1 MKRPAAVPALAWPIL
16 LLLLAAAGCST
27 LNGTRL
33 EPLLGADVNLVR
45 LGDRV
50 AESLLTQAV
59 PPLLPRQPDQPV
71 LITTLV
77 NNDQLAETSS
87 FGRSFQNNLAAGFVS
102 RGYAVREV
110 KLRRDLLVREEKGEF
125 MLTRDLQEMAGSQR
139 AQAIVLGTYTL
150 ANRAMYLSVRLVDPA
165 DQTIRAA
172 YEDRLTLDAISLR
185 LEGLQVDDNDGC
197 GPSGPVPP
205 SPPCSTGSSTE
216 IRLFLPGPG
225 RAHEPWPAMSR
236 IRDRFLLVRPMAWMA
251 CTAISSMDR
260 PSTLRVLM
268 LWRRNRFLACCNS
281 RVQLARLA

>member
-1 MKRPAAVPALAWPIL
+1 MKRRTCTLPWLLWL
-16 LLLLAAAGCST
+16 LLFVATGCSD

-33 EPLLGADVNLVR
+33 EPMLGADVNLVR

-50 AESLLTQAV
+50 AESLLAQAV
-59 PPLLPRQPDQPV
+59 PPLLPRQPQQPV

-77 NNDQLAETSS
+77 NNDHLDKTSS

-150 ANRAMYLSVRLVDPA
+150 ANRVMYLSVRLVDPA

-172 YEDRLTLDAISLR
+172 FEDRLTLDANSLR
-185 LEGLQVDDNDGC
+185 LLGLQFDDNDGC
-197 GPSGPVPP
+197 GPSGPVCPP
-205 SPPCSTGSSTE
+205 
-216 IRLFLPGPG
+216 
-225 RAHEPWPAMSR
+225 A
-236 IRDRFLLVRPMAWMA
+236 
-251 CTAISSMDR
+251 
-260 PSTLRVLM
+260 PSVLDRVLY
-268 LWRRNRFLACCNS
+268 
-281 RVQLARLA
+281 

>member
-16 LLLLAAAGCST
+16 FLLLAAAGCST

-150 ANRAMYLSVRLVDPA
+150 ANRVMYLSVRLVDPA

-172 YEDRLTLDAISLR
+172 YEDRLTLDANSQRQI
-185 LEGLQVDDNDGC
+185 
-197 GPSGPVPP
+197 
-205 SPPCSTGSSTE
+205 
-216 IRLFLPGPG
+216 G
-225 RAHEPWPAMSR
+225 RAH
-236 IRDRFLLVRPMAWMA
+236 V
-251 CTAISSMDR
+251 
-260 PSTLRVLM
+260 
-268 LWRRNRFLACCNS
+268 
-281 RVQLARLA
+281 

>member
-1 MKRPAAVPALAWPIL
+1 MRT
-16 LLLLAAAGCST
+16 ST
-27 LNGTRL
+27 W
-33 EPLLGADVNLVR
+33 R

-71 LITTLV
+71 LITTPGQQRSAGRNLELWP
-77 NNDQLAETSS
+77 QLL
-87 FGRSFQNNLAAGFVS
+87 QNNLAAGFVS

-150 ANRAMYLSVRLVDPA
+150 ANWVMYLSVRLVDPA

-172 YEDRLTLDAISLR
+172 YEDRLPWTRTACGFPWGSSLTTMTAAALPAR
-185 LEGLQVDDNDGC
+185 
-197 GPSGPVPP
+197 SVPP
-205 SPPCSTGSSTE
+205 SPPGSTGVSTE
-216 IRLFLPGPG
+216 DPFLPGPG

-251 CTAISSMDR
+251 CTATSRWDR
-260 PSTLRVLM
+260 PSTLRVLIA

>member
-16 LLLLAAAGCST
+16 FLLLAAAGCST

-172 YEDRLTLDAISLR
+172 YEDRLTLDANSLR
-185 LEGLQVDDNDGC
+185 LLGL
-197 GPSGPVPP
+197 
-205 SPPCSTGSSTE
+205 
-216 IRLFLPGPG
+216 
-225 RAHEPWPAMSR
+225 
-236 IRDRFLLVRPMAWMA
+236 
-251 CTAISSMDR
+251 
-260 PSTLRVLM
+260 
-268 LWRRNRFLACCNS
+268 
-281 RVQLARLA
+281 